1 MGYAQAC
8 SSGGSINL
16 ATRITLR
23 ENGLQIRETDN
34 RSLKIIQIN
43 SQTLYRIGNYMH
55 RLI

>member
-8 SSGGSINL
+8 SSGGSMNL

-23 ENGLQIRETDN
+23 ENGLKIRETDN